1 MIIATQQQE
10 FSWNSKYEMET
21 PPCVYSAFAQKKFL
35 SPFGQIKLFAPRDR
49 HKGLNFSI
57 FRNDVQMAAFT
68 KNKIKPGAGD
78 GCEIRRNDDANL
90 IVVICM
96 TLDVDFA
103 EFNDDSASVTY
114 DPGNTGPEERRFDAW
129 EPS

>member
-21 PPCVYSAFAQKKFL
+21 HSAFAQKKFL
-35 SPFGQIKLFAPRDR
+35 SL
-49 HKGLNFSI
+49 
-57 FRNDVQMAAFT
+57 
-68 KNKIKPGAGD
+68 
-78 GCEIRRNDDANL
+78 
-90 IVVICM
+90 CM
-96 TLDVDFA
+96 TLAVDSA

>member
-35 SPFGQIKLFAPRDR
+35 SL
-49 HKGLNFSI
+49 
-57 FRNDVQMAAFT
+57 
-68 KNKIKPGAGD
+68 
-78 GCEIRRNDDANL
+78 
-90 IVVICM
+90 CM
-96 TLDVDFA
+96 TLAVDSA